1 MTVLRCALLLLL
13 LIAAPLAAQDPAPDE
28 EDLRIR
34 LARMEAELA
43 NLRERVE
50 RQERGATDA
59 ELRKRTI
66 VQVYGDIGLR
76 YHMLFESRTETFNRP
91 EFHMHI
97 GVFGTAFDQDTQL
110 LRYDARM
117 TPSVL
122 DMNGKPVPTLSW
134 QPLPG
139 FGVRPGVAFDRF
151 LIEGELDRTLR
162 VTLGR
167 FPTPYTGTELLFDY
181 DYHFQGIS
189 QSARFD
195 RLLPDN
201 VRRYLPRVQLVGV
214 QGYMAQNNLGLPS
227 PTAETTPIY
236 LGTQFRLDLAP
247 TEAPAVDEMGRA
259 SPEVTGLFE
268 WRFVAGLH
276 WFDGEEAISS
286 NLGVGY
292 LDETTNVLGS
302 DGLVQSEFLIGEIY
316 TELIFL
322 RAQRARVTA
331 WFHGVFNF
339 HAEARAPGRNEKNE
353 QAFSVGASW
362 GMERLRE
369 RWDFRFAFQFF
380 LIEAD
385 AVIPEFN
392 SATLNTNIKGWELSL
407 SVRLFPTLTAFG
419 TYSITE
425 REDYDLNGFGKPS
438 RTDPNFSGG
447 QSMRIKV
454 GLYLDF

>member
-1 MTVLRCALLLLL
+1 MIVARTLFLLLLVF
-13 LIAAPLAAQDPAPDE
+13 AVPLAAQDPAPDD
-28 EDLRIR
+28 EDLRQRI
-34 LARMEAELA
+34 ARMEAELA

-50 RQERGATDA
+50 RQERGATDD
-59 ELRKRTI
+59 ELRKKTI

-76 YHMLFESRTETFNRP
+76 YHMLFESQTETFNRP

-97 GVFGTAFDQDTQL
+97 GVFGTAYDEDAIM
-110 LRYDARM
+110 LRYDARI

-122 DMNGKPVPTLSW
+122 DMNSKPVPTLAW

-151 LIEGELDRTLR
+151 MIEGEWERTLR

-167 FPTPYTGTELLFDY
+167 FPTPFTGTEMLFDY
-181 DYHFQGIS
+181 DYHFQGLAE
-189 QSARFD
+189 SARFD
-195 RLLPDN
+195 RLLPQN
-201 VRRYLPRVQLVGV
+201 VRRYLPRIELIGV

-227 PTAETTPIY
+227 PTAETQPVY

-247 TEAPAVDEMGRA
+247 TESPAVDDKGRA

-268 WRFVAGLH
+268 WRIVAGLH

-286 NLGVGY
+286 NLGLGY
-292 LDETTNVLGS
+292 LDATTNVLND
-302 DGLVQSEFLIGEIY
+302 DGLVQSEFLVGEVY

-322 RAQRARVTA
+322 RAQRARVVA
-331 WFHGVFNF
+331 WFHGTFNF
-339 HAEARAPGRNEKNE
+339 HAETRSPGRNEKNE
-353 QAFSVGASW
+353 QAFDVGVSW

-369 RWDFRFAFQFF
+369 RWDFKFAFHYFNV
-380 LIEAD
+380 EAD

-392 SATLNTNIKGWELSL
+392 SAVLNTNIKGWELYL
-407 SVRLFPTLTAFG
+407 AVRIFPTVTAFG

-425 REDYDLNGFGKPS
+425 REDYDLNGFGRPS
-438 RTDPNFSGG
+438 SRDPNFSGG
-447 QSMRIKV
+447 QSMRIRV